1 MGRYEVKNK
10 LNLGPETFK
19 IKEHSCVAKFAAKK
33 LKTHNVAIVLGTT
46 IHLHNVSRQ
55 KFLENDKWVKHEACH
70 LRQFKKNGVIIF
82 IIKYVWESILHGYY
96 NNKYEAEARL
106 AEED

>member
-10 LNLGPETFK
+10 FNLGPDTFK
-19 IKEHSCVAKFAAKK
+19 IKEHSWVAKFAAKK

-70 LRQFKKNGVIIF
+70 LRQLIYDLLKM
-82 IIKYVWESILHGYY
+82 
-96 NNKYEAEARL
+96 
-106 AEED
+106 